1 MTMEMKIENTEELQP
16 NYNKGLQQITFK
28 STEDYSVET
37 VIVQK
42 YYLILNV
49 SLQTYTRPTRHISH
63 I

>member
-1 MTMEMKIENTEELQP
+1 MTMEMKIENIEELQP
-16 NYNKGLQQITFK
+16 NYKKGLQQITFK
-28 STEDYSVET
+28 STEDYSVEA